1 MAESRVVWRPDETL
15 MHDSNVA
22 RFMAAEGIAD
32 FSTLLAR
39 SIDEPEWFWDAVVRF
54 LGLPFAAPYT
64 QVLDTSA
71 GIEWATWFV
80 GGRLNAASMCLDRLP
95 ADRPAVIWEGEDGT
109 TRTLSG
115 AELRA
120 LTDRIAAGLA
130 ARGVGVGDAVG
141 LFMPMVPET
150 AAALFAIAKLGAI
163 FLPIF
168 SGYGADAVAIR
179 LRDAN
184 AVALVTADGFTRRG
198 KVVPMKETADAAVAQ
213 VASVHTVI
221 VVSSGRTDVPLQ
233 EGRDIRLED
242 LPAASFTARVVDS
255 EHPLFV
261 AYTSGTTGRPKGA
274 VHVHAGFTVKVAE
287 EVAFQTDLRPGE
299 RLFWLTDIGWIM
311 GPWEI
316 IGTLA
321 GGGTLL
327 MYDGAPDYPG
337 PDRLWSF
344 VERHRVNVLGVSP
357 TLIRSLMAHGDEP
370 VRSHDLSSLRILA
383 STGEPWNDGP
393 WRWYFDVVGGGR
405 CPVINISGG
414 TEVGACFLSPHV
426 VEPLS
431 PCSLGGP
438 ALGMAIDV
446 FDDQGQSVRGRGTV
460 GELVCTKPW
469 PGMTR
474 GVYGDPDRY
483 LETYWSRYPGVWW
496 HGDFASV
503 GSDGQWFLHG
513 RSDDTIKVAGKR
525 LGPAEV
531 ETIVV
536 AHPAVLEA
544 AAVGVPDAMKGE
556 ALWVFAVLAPGAIPD
571 DALRGELTAAVV
583 DALGPTFKP
592 AAVRFTT
599 ALPKTRSAK
608 VLRRAIRSI
617 VAGGEPGDLS
627 GLEDPSSLD
636 AIKAAIVGISAG
648 ISAGVSGAVDVG
660 GKSS

>member
-1 MAESRVVWRPDETL
+1 MTAPPVVWRPDEAL
-15 MHDSNVA
+15 LHDSNVA
-22 RFMAAEGIAD
+22 RFMAAENVDD
-32 FSTLLAR
+32 FPTLLAR

-54 LGLPFAAPYT
+54 LELPFDTPYT
-64 QVLDTSA
+64 RVLDTSA
-71 GIEWATWFV
+71 GIAWATWFV
-80 GGRLNAASMCLDRLP
+80 GGRTNAATMCLDRLP
-95 ADRPAVIWEGEDGT
+95 ADRPAVIWEGEDGE
-109 TRTLSG
+109 TRALTG
-115 AELRA
+115 AQLRA
-120 LTDRIAAGLA
+120 LTDRIATGLA
-130 ARGVGVGDAVG
+130 ARGVREGDAVG

-150 AAALFAIAKLGAI
+150 VAALFAIAKLGAI

-179 LRDAN
+179 LQDAR
-184 AVALVTADGFTRRG
+184 AVAVVTADGFIRRG
-198 KVVPMKETADAAVAQ
+198 RLVTMKETADAAVAQ
-213 VASVHTVI
+213 VPSVHTV
-221 VVSSGRTDVPLQ
+221 VVVGATRRDSPIGAGRDVPMRA
-233 EGRDIRLED
+233 GRDVRLDD
-242 LPAASFTARVVDS
+242 LPDAPFPARSVDS

-316 IGTLA
+316 VGTLA
-321 GGGTLL
+321 AGGTLM

-357 TLIRSLMAHGDEP
+357 TLIRALMAHGDAP
-370 VRSHDLSSLRILA
+370 VRTHDLSSLRVLA
-383 STGEPWNDGP
+383 STGEPWNEAP

-405 CPVINISGG
+405 CPIVNISGG

-426 VEPLS
+426 VQPLS

-446 FDDQGQSVRGRGTV
+446 FDEQGRTVRGAV

-474 GVYGDPDRY
+474 GLYGDPQRY
-483 LETYWSRYPGVWW
+483 LDTYWSRYPGVWW

-503 GSDGQWFLHG
+503 SDDGQWFLHG

-531 ETIVV
+531 ETVV
-536 AHPAVLEA
+536 VSHPAVLEA
-544 AAVGVPDAMKGE
+544 AAIGVPDELKGE
-556 ALWVFAVLAPGAIPD
+556 SLWVFVVPGPGVEPD
-571 DALRGELTAAVV
+571 DALRTELTACVV
-583 DALGPTFKP
+583 DALGPSFKP
-592 AAVRFTT
+592 ARVCFTR

-608 VLRRAIRSI
+608 VLRRAIRS
-617 VAGGEPGDLS
+617 VVTASDPGDLS
-627 GLEDPSSLD
+627 GLEDPAALD
-636 AIKAAIVGISAG
+636 AIAVA
-648 ISAGVSGAVDVG
+648 AGVAAAREP
-660 GKSS
+660 SS

>member
-1 MAESRVVWRPDETL
+1 MPAPPIVWRPDDEL
-15 MHDSNVA
+15 LHESNVA
-22 RFMAAEGIAD
+22 RFMKAENVPD
-32 FSTLLAR
+32 FATLVAR

-54 LGLPFAAPYT
+54 LGLPFATPYSR
-64 QVLDTSA
+64 VLDTAA
-71 GIEWATWFV
+71 GIEWATWFT
-80 GGRLNAASMCLDRLP
+80 GGRTNAASMCLDRLG
-95 ADRPAVIWEGEDGT
+95 ADAPAVIWEGEDGE

-120 LTDRIAAGLA
+120 LTDRIASGLA
-130 ARGVGVGDAVG
+130 ARGVAEGDAVG

-150 AAALFAIAKLGAI
+150 VAALFAVAKLGAI

-179 LRDAN
+179 LQDAE
-184 AVALVTADGFTRRG
+184 AVAVVTADGFTRRG
-198 KVVPMKETADAAVAQ
+198 KLVRMKETADRAVAQ
-213 VASVHTVI
+213 APSVHTVL
-221 VVSSGRTDVPLQ
+221 VVGRARDDTPMHADRDV
-233 EGRDIRLED
+233 RLDD
-242 LPAASFTARVVDS
+242 LPDAEFAARPVDS

-316 IGTLA
+316 VGTLA
-321 GGGTLL
+321 AGGTLL

-344 VERHRVNVLGVSP
+344 VERHRVNILGVSP
-357 TLIRSLMAHGDEP
+357 TLIRALMAHGDAP
-370 VRSHDLSSLRILA
+370 VKAHDLSSLRILA
-383 STGEPWNDGP
+383 STGEPWNEGP
-393 WRWYFDVVGGGR
+393 WRWYFDVVGDGR

-426 VEPLS
+426 VQPLS
-431 PCSLGGP
+431 ACSLGGP

-446 FDDQGQSVRGRGTV
+446 FDELGRSVRGEV

-469 PGMTR
+469 PAMTR
-474 GVYGDPDRY
+474 GLYRDPERY
-483 LETYWSRYPGVWW
+483 LETYWSRFAGVWW

-503 GSDGQWFLHG
+503 SADGQWFLHG

-531 ETIVV
+531 ETVVV
-536 AHPAVLEA
+536 AHPSVLEA
-544 AAVGVPDAMKGE
+544 AAVGVPDELKGE
-556 ALWVFAVLAPGAIPD
+556 SLWVFVVPGPGVEPD
-571 DALRGELTAAVV
+571 EALRSDVV
-583 DALGPTFKP
+583 ARIVGALGPSFRP
-592 AAVRFTT
+592 AQVRFST

-608 VLRRAIRSI
+608 VLRRAIRS
-617 VAGGEPGDLS
+617 VVTGSPPGDLS
-627 GLEDPSSLD
+627 GLEDPTALD
-636 AIKAAIVGISAG
+636 AIASAIAG
-648 ISAGVSGAVDVG
+648 PIG
-660 GKSS
+660 GRAS